1 MSPWVDRSVRLPKE
15 RGEYLVYKAGIGKV
29 AIANYGTSKHF
40 ENGRDDLLGVG
51 NPYRITHWM
60 PLPEPPNMPSINEPV
75 PAADAFTAARE
86 MHPRDGNESCNG
98 TLLGYRVP
106 GAWAADVSSKAEA
119 SGRAAIREVC
129 KGAARS
135 AMHYHVPIAE
145 TSRSNRGRK
154 SRC

>member
-86 MHPRDGNESCNG
+86 MHLYQSGYSHGHRDGREDAARES
-98 TLLGYRVP
+98 T
-106 GAWAADVSSKAEA
+106 
-119 SGRAAIREVC
+119 RAAVTVAGSRD
-129 KGAARS
+129 
-135 AMHYHVPIAE
+135 AE
-145 TSRSNRGRK
+145 
-154 SRC
+154 